1 MSQPT
6 YPSGHPTLSP
16 QIGIQTGTAPH
27 QPGVNNYINSNKD
40 VMSISPTLIV
50 PLTTNGDR
58 SFRVR
63 TLLDSGSG
71 TNWIVKNLL
80 QYVQHTVKGSEL
92 MEVHTFHGAV
102 RKKYPL
108 VEIYYQDSYKA
119 THSIMCYVHD
129 SYVRHI
135 HLNLINYIQSHYGH
149 I

>member
-1 MSQPT
+1 M
-6 YPSGHPTLSP
+6 PSPPIT
-16 QIGIQTGTAPH
+16 IQTDPTPR

-50 PLTTNGDR
+50 PLITNDNR
-58 SFRVR
+58 SFKVR

-108 VEIYYQDSYKA
+108 VEVYYQDPYNT

-135 HLNLINYIQSHYGH
+135 HLNLINYIQSHYDNLCFWN
-149 I
+149 